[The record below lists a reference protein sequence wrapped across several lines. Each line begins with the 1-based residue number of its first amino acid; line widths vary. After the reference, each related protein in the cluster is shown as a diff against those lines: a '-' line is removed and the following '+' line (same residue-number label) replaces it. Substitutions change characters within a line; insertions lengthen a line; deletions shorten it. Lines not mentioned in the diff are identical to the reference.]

1 MKKIVQILI
10 IGILVLSGFGTIS
23 PSSLEEN
30 FEKFELIFGMKKTI

>member
-1 MKKIVQILI
+1 MKKIVQILT
-10 IGILVLSGFGTIS
+10 IGILVLSGFGTVA